1 MIPKRRRTMS
11 KRTTRFIAKI
21 PNNKE
26 GNATLENLKKY
37 LNKDSYKLLVRP
49 SGKASEV
56 AKITGKPS
64 RTYWRDIPKEHASD
78 WRIYLDIEPYY
89 NASYEKSI
97 KAYQKRIDEYRNA
110 LRQSSINNLAGVG
123 NRVTHMLR
131 TAKRHI
137 DNNNYGY
144 AKECIETILE
154 EIKND

>member
-1 MIPKRRRTMS
+1 MS

-78 WRIYLDIEPYY
+78 WRIYLDVEPYY
-89 NASYEKSI
+89 NAGYKKTIEL
-97 KAYQKRIDEYRNA
+97 YQKMIDEYQDR
-110 LRQSSINNLAGVG
+110 INNFRNKAYEP
-123 NRVTHMLR
+123 NRIHHMLR

>member
-1 MIPKRRRTMS
+1 MS

-26 GNATLENLKKY
+26 GNTTLENLKKY

-78 WRIYLDIEPYY
+78 WRIYLDVEPYY

-97 KAYQKRIDEYRNA
+97 EAYQKTIDEYRDA
-110 LRQSSINNLAGVG
+110 LKRSSITSGIG
-123 NRVTHMLR
+123 DRVTHMLR
-131 TAKRHI
+131 IAKRHI

>member
-21 PNNKE
+21 PNNEE
-26 GNATLENLKKY
+26 GNTTLENLKKY

-64 RTYWRDIPKEHASD
+64 STYWKDIPREHASD
-78 WRIYLDIEPYY
+78 WRIYLDVEPYY
-89 NASYEKSI
+89 NAGYKKTIELYQKMISEYQETIRKSSI
-97 KAYQKRIDEYRNA
+97 KAGIGD
-110 LRQSSINNLAGVG
+110 
-123 NRVTHMLR
+123 RVTHMLR
-131 TAKRHI
+131 MAKRHI